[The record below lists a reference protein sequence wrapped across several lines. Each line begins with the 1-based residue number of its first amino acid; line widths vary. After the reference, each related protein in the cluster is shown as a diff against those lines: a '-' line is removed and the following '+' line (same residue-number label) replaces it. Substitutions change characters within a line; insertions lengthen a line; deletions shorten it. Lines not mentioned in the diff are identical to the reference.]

1 MPNRRDKEPPPKK
14 KRPPAYYWWILA
26 NVLALCFAVLS
37 WLFCLHIF
45 GHPEIPR
52 NYAILRKLHRAMPP
66 EKIALE
72 AAPPGEAADP
82 RAFFRR
88 YANLPDGNLKLLN
101 AALMRNYLTNLK
113 ERNLIQYAEG
123 NYRIE
128 KVRELTENDLFHP
141 GFAVRAQ
148 AMVAPDE
155 FTEATAWP
163 VMIEYFF
170 PTSETAAAS
179 DFVPGEILS
188 VSKFPNCATLLH
200 VSRHQGED
208 MPVICLTVVP
218 IAYGEAKTPKGQSFT
233 TAAPEALNPGCPLPP
248 FKEKVEE

>member
-1 MPNRRDKEPPPKK
+1 MPTRRDKEPPPKK

-26 NVLALCFAVLS
+26 NVLALCLAVLS
-37 WLFCLHIF
+37 WLFCLHVF

-88 YANLPDGNLKLLN
+88 YASLPDANLRLLN

-113 ERNLIQYAEG
+113 EKNLIQYAEG

-128 KVRELTENDLFHP
+128 KVRPLGPDDLFHP
-141 GFAVRAQ
+141 GFVVRAQ

-155 FTEATAWP
+155 FTEATPWP
-163 VMIEYFF
+163 VMIEYLF
-170 PTSETAAAS
+170 PTSDAKAAG
-179 DFVPGEILS
+179 DFVPGEILP
-188 VSKFPNCATLLH
+188 VSKFPNCAMLLH
-200 VSRHQGED
+200 VARHEGED
-208 MPVICLTVVP
+208 TPEICLTVAP
-218 IAYGEAKTPKGQSFT
+218 IAYGDFKTPKGQTFVSE
-233 TAAPEALNPGCPLPP
+233 APTELNPGSPLPP
-248 FKEKVEE
+248 FQEKSEE